1 MKATTECYNCLKRLA
16 HQAASLATDDE
27 QVKDRA
33 LQNSMKVLS
42 DYFSLDAVSI
52 VVATKIH
59 DVIKTISGNP
69 DPYSGM
75 KDKEI
80 ASAGDLVKEAKKNL
94 GKDFEDLLKL
104 AALGNAI
111 DFFRPLEG
119 VKSEMRQ
126 HVEFF
131 MDDSAILKARIRMA
145 RKILYLADNA
155 GEVFFDLPLL
165 KYMRN
170 VTKVLYVVKEAPV
183 QNDITLEDIK
193 RSGVEAEIGDVITTG
208 TATPGIDFNLAS
220 EMFKQEFIDADLIV
234 AKGMGYYES
243 LSELPPAGRIFYCL
257 KAKCGPVA
265 ASLGVPVN
273 SYVAILR

>member
-1 MKATTECYNCLKRLA
+1 
-16 HQAASLATDDE
+16 
-27 QVKDRA
+27 
-33 LQNSMKVLS
+33 MKVLS
-42 DYFSLDAVSI
+42 DYFSLETVSI
-52 VVATKIH
+52 VVATKVH
-59 DVIKTISGNP
+59 DVIKTISCNP
-69 DPYSGM
+69 DPYRGM

-80 ASAGDLVKEAKKNL
+80 TSAGDLVKEAKKNL

-104 AALGNAI
+104 AAMGNAI

-126 HVEFF
+126 QVEFF
-131 MDDSAILKARIRMA
+131 MDDSAILKARIRLA

-155 GEVFFDLPLL
+155 GEVLFDLPLL

-220 EMFKQEFIDADLIV
+220 EMFKQEFIDADLIF

-257 KAKCGPVA
+257 KAKCSPVA